1 MLQKNFFYFV
11 IMDTLTNGKGSQQLV
26 EDSRRAT
33 GIADEVRDVT
43 GEGFGEHSGG
53 AGLSGA
59 DAHPRVNEGR

>member
-1 MLQKNFFYFV
+1 M
-11 IMDTLTNGKGSQQLV
+11 

-43 GEGFGEHSGG
+43 GEGFGEHSSG

-59 DAHPRVNEGR
+59 DAHPCVNEGR